1 MANAEF
7 KLKDYEK
14 RMQGAIDN
22 FKKELG
28 GLRTA
33 RASTALLEPLVVDV
47 YGQKMPI
54 NQVGSISVPEPR
66 MLQISVWD
74 KAAVAAV
81 EKAIRDS
88 NLGLNPVVDG
98 TLLRL
103 PIPPLTA
110 ERRQELV
117 KIAGRYAETAR
128 VAARNVRREA
138 NDHLKKLEKDSDLS
152 QDEHKKM
159 NADVQALTDRVIKD
173 IDELLVTKE
182 GEITTV

>member
-1 MANAEF
+1 MADKEF
-7 KLKDYEK
+7 KLKEYEK
-14 RMQGAIDN
+14 RMQGVVEN
-22 FKKELG
+22 LKKDLG

-33 RASTALLEPLVVDV
+33 RASAALLEPLMVDV
-47 YGQKMPI
+47 YGQKMPM

-74 KAAVAAV
+74 KAAVGAV
-81 EKAIRDS
+81 ERSIRDS

-98 TLLRL
+98 NILRL

-128 VAARNVRREA
+128 VAVRNVRRDA
-138 NDHLKKLEKDSDLS
+138 NDHLKKLEKDGDIS
-152 QDEHKKM
+152 QDDHKRQ
-159 NADVQALTDRVIKD
+159 NTEVQTLTDRLIKD
-173 IDELLVTKE
+173 IDDLLSTKE
-182 GEITTV
+182 TEITTV